1 MRHRLA
7 GTLALALGLARTGC
21 AREAAGPLP
30 AATRGA
36 LREAGVRAPED
47 PTVRGAR
54 LLPESLQ
61 EAHVWGVEPGG
72 GTRAIVAGVRFI
84 SFPDG
89 AILSAGDRLP
99 ANPTSVVALP
109 DRLGSGFLFPV
120 ANHVWR
126 ADTWLGPATPVVT
139 TPFQIAQALVGLDRV
154 YVRSSQGT
162 PVALDPRTGARL
174 DLGPVPA
181 SPNLGR
187 LVALDAW
194 RAIAIADLRGALVT
208 LDAGSSWRPIAL
220 PIEPSDVVALEGR
233 FAVGGLDAS
242 RQVQWWEVQPDGQ
255 TGWLDSPP
263 AVGAAPGPGP
273 SPADPLARTFGPRP
287 LIAAVED
294 GWPLVDGSALVARD
308 GALARVRLSDGAL
321 VETVG
326 NAFSLKPA
334 RCHPVSLAHPRDRT
348 ALAFVCG
355 EPRGQT
361 AIYAWEAASSRL
373 VELRRFREPREV
385 LTFGNGALAARGPCA
400 ADAGDQLHEG
410 EQPWCLMLPGG
421 EWTEMHFRGDEV
433 DRARLVVLSDGR
445 AVLVRPPRDGELSTA
460 RLTISEGEQS
470 RHLPLSMPALH
481 PDVARALRLGVW
493 MDGFEE
499 RRPGVLGGWV
509 DAAGSVV
516 GVEIALDG
524 ETRVGEYIRD
534 AGGPVV
540 SGRLAFGWT
549 ASRRGFETT
558 DGGMT
563 WTKEIDLPD
572 PIGAP
577 SVGRE
582 RACGPV
588 GCLTAGWLR
597 IGWGVRES
605 APAPPPPPPI
615 SFGATRSAPALQ
627 LECEPIAGRLPEP
640 NASTARAPPAAGASR
655 ALTRPWTTGMP
666 SANVS
671 GPVST
676 FPVFAGRAGPSIPV
690 NDLGVWREASDGL
703 ERPLRGV
710 PLAHLYAWGPKGGE
724 WEQLGR
730 WQVRW
735 QWPWGGWTEAR
746 SSANVPAPWPGLE
759 AARRAL
765 AGWGTVAPGDDADH
779 ALLIARRAP
788 GAPGTEILLL
798 EADRPPVMVQRPGGD
813 PFPEVEGA
821 ARIGGRW
828 YLVTAQAPAEL
839 SASVIWLLD
848 GSAAH
853 ELGRVSRGGFE
864 TRPPLHLARRN
875 DGKALGLVVEGQ
887 PEIQRGP
894 LLWVSGVDL
903 ETGAVGDPQPLAPV
917 DLSDRAVSLC
927 TGDDAGWQLEL
938 PYPGA
943 VRLHMGAGWSSSLQ
957 GAMARMRLAPERACV
972 ERVLGSADAYAS
984 SAPETPAGAMRVA
997 TGGPARSMEVSLLSA
1012 RSRFLLRCW
1021 RR

>member
-1 MRHRLA
+1 M
-7 GTLALALGLARTGC
+7 
-21 AREAAGPLP
+21 
-30 AATRGA
+30 
-36 LREAGVRAPED
+36 RAPED

-61 EAHVWGVEPGG
+61 EARAWGVEPGG
-72 GTRAIVAGVRFI
+72 GTRAIVAGVRII

-89 AILSAGDRLP
+89 AILAANDRLP

-109 DRLGSGFLFPV
+109 ERLGSGFLFPV

-126 ADTWLGPATPVVT
+126 TETWLGPPTPLLT

-154 YVRSSQGT
+154 YVRSAQGT

-181 SPNLGR
+181 SPNIGR
-187 LVALDAW
+187 LAALDAW
-194 RAIAIADLRGALVT
+194 RGIAIVDLRGVLVT

-220 PIEPSDVVALEGR
+220 PIEPNDVVALEGR
-233 FAVGGLDAS
+233 FAVSGPDAG
-242 RQVQWWEVQPDGQ
+242 RQVQWWEVRPDGQ
-255 TGWLDSPP
+255 TGVLSSPP
-263 AVGAAPGPGP
+263 AVSAAPGYGP

-287 LIAAVED
+287 LVIAIED

-321 VETVG
+321 VETVA

-334 RCHPVSLAHPRDRT
+334 RCHPISLAHPRDRT

-361 AIYAWEAASSRL
+361 AIYVWEASSSRL

-385 LTFGNGALAARGPCA
+385 LGFGNGALAARGPCA
-400 ADAGDQLHEG
+400 ADAGDQPHEG
-410 EQPWCLMLPGG
+410 DQPWCLMLPGG
-421 EWTEMHFRGDEV
+421 AWAEMHFRGDEV

-445 AVLVRPPRDGELSTA
+445 AALVHPPRDGELSTA
-460 RLTISEGEQS
+460 RLTITDGERSQN
-470 RHLPLSMPALH
+470 LPLSMPMLH
-481 PDVARALRLGVW
+481 DDVARALRLGVW

-499 RRPGVLGGWV
+499 RRPGVMGGWI

-524 ETRVGEYIRD
+524 DTRVGEYIRD
-534 AGGPVV
+534 AGAPVV

-588 GCLTAGWLR
+588 GCLTAGWMR
-597 IGWGVRES
+597 IGWGV
-605 APAPPPPPPI
+605 ADPTPGAQPPPPI
-615 SFGATRSAPALQ
+615 SFGTARSAPALQ
-627 LECEPIAGRLPEP
+627 LECEPTAGKPPEP
-640 NASTARAPPAAGASR
+640 KPSTARITAAGAFP
-655 ALTRPWTTGMP
+655 ALGRPWTGGLP
-666 SANVS
+666 SAAVS
-671 GPVST
+671 APVST
-676 FPVFAGRAGPSIPV
+676 FPVFAGRAGPAIPA
-690 NDLGVWREASDGL
+690 DSLGVWREASGGL

-710 PLAHLYAWGPKGGE
+710 PVAHLYAWGPKGGE

-735 QWPWGGWTEAR
+735 QWPWGGWADAR
-746 SSANVPAPWPGLE
+746 SSANVPAPWPGLD

-765 AGWGTVAPGDDADH
+765 VGWGIVASGDDADH
-779 ALLIARRAP
+779 ALLIARRALGP
-788 GAPGTEILLL
+788 PGTDALLL
-798 EADRPPVMVQRPGGD
+798 ESDRAPVEVQRPGGD
-813 PFPEVEGA
+813 PLPEAEGA
-821 ARIGGRW
+821 VRIGGRW

-839 SASVIWLLD
+839 SATVIWRLE
-848 GSAAH
+848 GSAAR
-853 ELGRVSRGGFE
+853 ELARVPRGGFE
-864 TRPPLHLARRN
+864 TRPPLHLARRS

-887 PEIQRGP
+887 PDVQRGG

-903 ETGAVGDPQPLAPV
+903 ETGAVGDPQPLAPI
-917 DLSDRAVSLC
+917 DLSDRTVSVC
-927 TGDDAGWQLEL
+927 AGDDAGWQIDL

-943 VRLHMGAGWSSSLQ
+943 VRLHAGAGWSSSLQ
-957 GAMARMRLAPERACV
+957 GVMARMRLSPERACV

-984 SAPETPAGAMRVA
+984 SAPETPSGAFRVA
-997 TGGPARSMEVSLLSA
+997 TNGAGRSVDVSLLSA
-1012 RSRFLLRCW
+1012 RTRFLLRCW